1 MPAAILAPYTTNNSN
16 YALGNIRRTGV
27 GSWTSIRTGTPV
39 SGNVSQTSNTTK
51 SIGVA
56 WTGGARGSYSLYRN
70 YIWYD
75 VTAYQSV
82 TITSAELSCPTQAGL
97 TALTLPVIAVDS
109 STAFSNNSTTTL
121 SLSQFLS
128 TSFVAYSNSTS
139 WAQVTG
145 FQQITL
151 NSSAITAIQ
160 SGNNFGVGIIDHNYD
175 FQNLQPSGIGFD
187 GFYLGD
193 MSNATQRSRWTL
205 TINYVA
211 AGWTAGD
218 MNGVANGDMGEVN
231 GVDITDISEING
243 I

>member
-1 MPAAILAPYTTNNSN
+1 MPQVNLAPYTTNNSN

-27 GSWTSIRTGTPV
+27 GNWSAIRTGTPV
-39 SGNVSQTSNTTK
+39 SGNVSQTGNTTK

-70 YIWYD
+70 YMWYD

-82 TITSAELSCPTQAGL
+82 TITSAELTCPTVAGVTL
-97 TALTLPVIAVDS
+97 LALPVIAVNS
-109 STAFSNNSTTTL
+109 STAFSNNSNTTL

-139 WAQVTG
+139 WSQVTG

-175 FQNLQPSGIGFD
+175 FQNQTPSGVGFD